1 MAKASEQ
8 VAAKVQAWRERGD
21 ILRLKGQDIFV
32 VDEGGA
38 EHPVLLLIH
47 GFPTSSYDWEP
58 MWSTLSQHFRVIA
71 LDMLGFGF
79 SDKPKE
85 RSYTIHGQADFVEAL
100 LREKSVGE
108 FHMLAHDY
116 GDTVGQEILAR
127 QNEGKGAGKLLS
139 ACFLNGGLFPETH
152 HALLTQK
159 LLLSP
164 LGRFV
169 NALAGYGRFKKNFS
183 SVFGPETKPTEDELQ
198 AFWAIINT
206 HEGKHVFHNC
216 ITYMHDRLK
225 HRERWVKA
233 LQEPLCTLALIN
245 GSVDPVSGAHMVA
258 RYKELNCQLD
268 YLAELPAIGH
278 YPQVE
283 DPVAVA
289 QHYLQFVD
297 SCCEL
302 GGLTNGS

>member
-1 MAKASEQ
+1 M
-8 VAAKVQAWRERGD
+8 AKVQAWRDRGE
-21 ILRLKGQDIFV
+21 IIKLNGQDIFV
-32 VDEGGA
+32 VDEGRA
-38 EHPVLLLIH
+38 EQPVLLLVH

-58 MWSTLSQHFRVIA
+58 MWSTLAKSFRLIA

-79 SDKPKE
+79 SAKPNE

-100 LREKSVGE
+100 LRHKSVGD

-116 GDTVGQEILAR
+116 GDTVAQEILAR
-127 QNEGKGAGKLLS
+127 QNDGEGVGRLLS

-164 LGRFV
+164 FGRFV
-169 NALAGYGRFKKNFS
+169 NALAGFERFKKNFS
-183 SVFGPETKPTEDELQ
+183 SVFGVNTKPTEEELR
-198 AFWAIINT
+198 AFWTIINT
-206 HEGKHVFHNC
+206 HDGKHVFHNC
-216 ITYMHDRLK
+216 ITYMRDRLQ
-225 HRERWVKA
+225 HRERWVRA
-233 LQEPLCTLALIN
+233 LQKPCCPLALIN

-268 YLAELPAIGH
+268 YLAELAEIGH

-283 DPVAVA
+283 DPSAVA
-289 QHYLQFVD
+289 THYLQFVT
-297 SCCEL
+297 EF
-302 GGLTNGS
+302 GGLNQPAG

>member
-1 MAKASEQ
+1 MSKASEQ
-8 VAAKVQAWRERGD
+8 TLAKVQAWRDRGEM
-21 ILRLKGQDIFV
+21 LRLNDQDIFV
-32 VDEGGA
+32 VDEGDAGQ
-38 EHPVLLLIH
+38 PVLVLIH

-58 MWSTLSQHFRVIA
+58 MWATLAKHFRLIA

-79 SDKPKE
+79 SAKPNE

-100 LREKSVGE
+100 LRQKAIGD

-116 GDTVGQEILAR
+116 GDTVAQEVLAR
-127 QNEGKGAGKLLS
+127 QNEGAGVGRLRS

-164 LGRFV
+164 FGRYV
-169 NALAGYGRFKKNFS
+169 NALAGFGRFKKNFS
-183 SVFGPETKPTEDELQ
+183 SVFGANTKPTEEELQ

-206 HEGKHVFHNC
+206 NDGKHVFHNC
-216 ITYMHDRLK
+216 ITYMRDRK
-225 HRERWVKA
+225 QHRERWVQA
-233 LQEPLCTLALIN
+233 LQSPICPLALIN

-258 RYKELNCQLD
+258 RYQALNCQLD
-268 YLAELPAIGH
+268 YLAELAEIGH

-283 DPVAVA
+283 DPAAVA
-289 QHYLQFVD
+289 KHYLEFVAQ
-297 SCCEL
+297 C
-302 GGLTNGS
+302 GGIDLSA